1 MNTLSTARRAR
12 ALVAMGAIALTAVA
26 LAGCET
32 AAEPTTPDETT
43 GGEELTGLAAEVDAL
58 TKPLDA
64 YPMPTEA
71 IDGASALEGKTVYYI
86 PITQQ
91 SPQFAVTGAA
101 ITEALDALGAKVQ
114 ICNGNATPTE
124 VSACINQATQASA
137 AAIVTDAVP
146 YGLAANALDAAQAA
160 GIPVIISNQIAD
172 DAHPESETLQ
182 FIETPGGDQQ
192 VAIAKWIA
200 LDSDGEANVLIN
212 QSTDGKSQIAYVAQ
226 AQEEFAKS
234 CPDCTITINEVS
246 SANFSLIPSST
257 SSALLKDPNV
267 SYVVSQFA
275 QYLQPTQTGAQQAAS
290 TAKGATGSST
300 IGALQQLASDN
311 WLYAA
316 TAQAAAFQG
325 WVDAD
330 AAARMIL
337 GVEVPEYTIPIRLF
351 TRDSIAD
358 VDVSEEAEASGEWFG
373 PTTFTDDFKKLWG
386 VS

>member
-1 MNTLSTARRAR
+1 MRTRITTLT
-12 ALVAMGAIALTAVA
+12 AMGAVA
-26 LAGCET
+26 LAAVALVGCEADT
-32 AAEPTTPDETT
+32 EPTTPSSSASA
-43 GGEELTGLAAEVDAL
+43 GEETGLAAEVAAL

-71 IDGASALEGKTVYYI
+71 IDGADELAGKTVYYI

-101 ITEALDALGAKVQ
+101 ITEAFDALGMKVQ

-124 VSACINQATQASA
+124 ASACITQATEAKA
-137 AAIVTDAVP
+137 AAIVTDAIP

-160 GIPVIISNQIAD
+160 GVPVIISNQIAD
-172 DAHPESETLQ
+172 DAHPNSETLH
-182 FIETPGGDQQ
+182 FIETPGAAQQ
-192 VAIAKWIA
+192 VALAKWIA
-200 LDSDGEANVLIN
+200 LDSEGSGNVLIN
-212 QSTDGKSQIAYVAQ
+212 QSTDGKSQIAYVA
-226 AQEEFAKS
+226 AGVAELETS
-234 CPDCTITINEVS
+234 CPDCTVTINEVS
-246 SANFSLIPSST
+246 SANFPLIPSST
-257 SSALLKDPNV
+257 SSALLKDPNI

-300 IGALQQLASDN
+300 IAALQQLADGN

-337 GVEVPEYTIPIRLF
+337 GLDVPEYTIPIRLF
-351 TRDSIAD
+351 TRDTIAD
-358 VDVSEEAEASGEWFG
+358 VDLSDEAEASGEWFG
-373 PTTFTDDFKKLWG
+373 PTTFPKDFAKLWG